1 MLKKRTFKNHILFV
15 VSIIC
20 LLLILSGCSVSYA
33 PTSKDNDAESFESLS
48 DEEDAS
54 ENDNVQTSDTDD
66 VEEEV
71 SQEEN
76 VESIYQIGDSA
87 SLDVW
92 TINVTDA
99 KIVDS
104 ISGDYGTSFSPKE
117 EGDKLIQVFIIVNN
131 DGKQAANFL
140 PTYGMKNDVSAKIL
154 YSDEYEFSA
163 TNLLGYSNDLHDSV
177 INPLSSKTGEIT
189 FEIPNTV
196 ADSDD
201 ELLIRFSSGKDE
213 LKFKIR

>member
-1 MLKKRTFKNHILFV
+1 MLKKKTFKSHILFV

-20 LLLILSGCSVSYA
+20 LLLILSGCSASYT
-33 PTSKDNDAESFESLS
+33 PPSKDNDADSFENPL
-48 DEEDAS
+48 DEESAS
-54 ENDNVQTSDTDD
+54 ENDDVQASDTNDS
-66 VEEEV
+66 EEEV
-71 SQEEN
+71 SSEEN
-76 VESIYQIGDSA
+76 TESIYQIGDSA
-87 SLDVW
+87 SLNDW

-117 EGDKLIQVFIIVNN
+117 EGDKLIQVFVVVNN

-140 PTYGMKNDVSAKIL
+140 PTYGMKNDISAKVL
-154 YSDEYEFSA
+154 YSDGYEFSA

-189 FEIPNTV
+189 FEIPATV

-213 LKFKIR
+213 LKFEIR